1 MKYKFNVHEADEA
14 MDGDIAYTTRRK
26 TLSVSWTLVTSS
38 FAIIVLLCALC
49 LFFFFH
55 PRTCRQLSGSLAGS
69 TEMLLDE
76 IRDVNYGR
84 LDNNIGTTDVRLPRD
99 VVPESYNLRIVPYLW
114 PDDRGASNSTF
125 DGQVSIVVNV
135 TAPVDN
141 ITLHAVDLNVT
152 ECLVTRHP
160 KMVLNEHVMMADSF
174 FIPIQ
179 ETQLDLSKQFFI
191 IKFKDML
198 EADYQY
204 TIYIKYTGKFQDN
217 MEGFYKSSYRVANE
231 TKNRWIAAT
240 QFQPTDA
247 RKAFP
252 CFDEPALKARFTL
265 AIARPQNMRSISNT
279 GLKMAVNLPKLPSP
293 LSSYEWDAFEET
305 VPMSTY
311 LVAFI
316 ISDFEYLSSET
327 FRVWA
332 RSEVLSHTHYARDI
346 GPRILKFYEEF
357 FSIPYPLKKTDLV
370 ALPDF
375 AAGAME
381 NWGLV
386 TFREIAMLYNEGV
399 SPNSQKERVATVIA
413 HELAHQW
420 FGNLVTPDWWSD
432 LWLNE
437 GFATYIEY
445 VGVDHVEPKWK
456 MEEQF
461 IVAGIQSVFLM
472 DSLKSTHPI
481 SARVSRPEEINE
493 LFDCISYDK
502 GASVIRMMDHF
513 LTRHVF
519 RKALTKYLNS
529 KAYKNACQNDLW
541 DALTE
546 QAHKDRV
553 MDKTLTVKDVMDT
566 WILQPGFPVVNV
578 TRNYEED
585 TLIVSQ
591 SRFLLHDSKND
602 QFNNFWWIPLT
613 FTTSSKLDFSVTKP
627 SYWFKPEELMLITE
641 TGISSKDWVLFNIN
655 ETGFYRV
662 NYDSRNWNM
671 LIEYLNDPDS
681 YSNIGTINRAQL
693 IDDAMSLSRAGYLS
707 YQTSLDLTKYL
718 YHETEY
724 VPWKSA
730 YRSFTYLHQMLIKTA
745 IYDKLKAYVL
755 HLISPMY
762 KITGFAD
769 NPRDDQLVIY
779 KRFSLLSCACELGH
793 SDCVRNAVAQFQNWR
808 SNPQPEKNNPISP
821 NLKAIIYCTAISYGS
836 EEEWDFAW
844 KMYKMTTVASE
855 KDLLLDA
862 LGCSRETW
870 ILARFLSYALQS
882 NSSIRT
888 QEISKV
894 FYALTNKVAGQ
905 EVAWNYVRDHWRE
918 LKSTFVTGF
927 STMSEIIKS
936 ATYHFNTKNDLIQ
949 LWQFYKDEEEYLGS
963 AKRSVL
969 QSIENAQANV
979 NWMEKNF
986 KTISNWLQNDTLYVS
1001 QYTNEVD

>member
-1 MKYKFNVHEADEA
+1 MKYKFNVHEAADEP
-14 MDGDIAYTTRRK
+14 MDGDATYATRRK
-26 TLSVSWTLVTSS
+26 SLRVSWTLLTSS
-38 FAIIVLLCALC
+38 FAFIVLLCALC

-55 PRTCRQLSGSLAGS
+55 PRTCGQSSGGPRFGS
-69 TEMLLDE
+69 TEKILDE
-76 IRDVNYGR
+76 IRGFDYERMENDYGA
-84 LDNNIGTTDVRLPRD
+84 TDVRLPTE
-99 VVPESYNLRIVPYLW
+99 VVPESYDLRIIPFLW
-114 PDDRGASNSTF
+114 AGNSTF
-125 DGQVSIVVNV
+125 DGQVDIVVNA
-135 TAPVDN
+135 TAPVDGV
-141 ITLHAVDLNVT
+141 TLHAVDLNMT
-152 ECLVTRHP
+152 ECLVTRYP
-160 KMVLNEHVMMADSF
+160 KMVLNEHVMAESVF
-174 FIPIQ
+174 VPIL
-179 ETQLDLSKQFFI
+179 ETQQDLSKQFFI
-191 IKFKDML
+191 IKFKDVQP
-198 EADYQY
+198 ADYQY
-204 TIYIKYTGKFQDN
+204 NIHIKYTGKLQDN
-217 MEGFYKSSYRVANE
+217 MEGFYKSSYNVGNK
-231 TKNRWIAAT
+231 TRWIAAT

-252 CFDEPALKARFTL
+252 CFDEPALKAKFTVS
-265 AIARPQNMRSISNT
+265 IARPEDMSSISNT
-279 GLKMAVNLPKLPSP
+279 GLKYVDSKLPTLSEP
-293 LSSYEWDAFEET
+293 LSSYEWDTFEQT

-332 RSEVLSHTHYARDI
+332 RSDVLSHTHYARDI
-346 GPRILKFYEEF
+346 GPSILKFYEEF

-399 SPNSQKERVATVIA
+399 SPNGQKERVATVIA

-461 IVAGIQSVFLM
+461 ISSGIQSVFLM

-493 LFDCISYDK
+493 LFDRISYDK

-513 LTRHVF
+513 LTRQVF
-519 RKALTKYLNS
+519 RKGLTKYLKA
-529 KAYKNACQNDLW
+529 KAYKSAYHNDLW

-546 QAHKDRV
+546 QAQTDRV
-553 MDKTLTVKDVMDT
+553 MDNTLTVKDVMDT

-578 TRNYEED
+578 TRNYEVD
-585 TLIVSQ
+585 TLIISQ
-591 SRFLLHDSKND
+591 SRFLLHDTKNAYKAD
-602 QFNNFWWIPLT
+602 QLNNLWWIPLT

-627 SYWFKPEELMLITE
+627 SYWFKPEESMTITE
-641 TGISSKDWVLFNIN
+641 TGIPSNNWVLFNIN

-662 NYDSRNWNM
+662 NYDSKNWNM
-671 LIEYLNDPDS
+671 LIEYLTDPEM

-730 YRSFTYLHQMLIKTA
+730 YRSFTYLHQMLIKTS

-779 KRFSLLSCACELGH
+779 KRSNLLSCACELGH
-793 SDCVRNAVAQFQNWR
+793 TDCVRNAVAQFQNWK

-870 ILARFLSYALQS
+870 ILARFLSYALQN
-882 NSSIRT
+882 NSSIRN
-888 QEISKV
+888 QDISKV

-905 EVAWNYVRDHWRE
+905 EVAWNYVRDNWRN
-918 LKSTFVTGF
+918 LKSTFAAGF

-949 LWQFYKDEEEYLGS
+949 LWQFYKDEYDHLGS
-963 AKRSVL
+963 ARRSVL
-969 QSIENAQANV
+969 QSIENAEANV
-979 NWMEKNF
+979 NWMERNF
-986 KTISNWLQNDTLYVS
+986 KTISNWLQNTTLYLS
-1001 QYTNEVD
+1001 QFTNEVD

>member
-1 MKYKFNVHEADEA
+1 
-14 MDGDIAYTTRRK
+14 MDGDTAYTSRRK
-26 TLSVSWTLVTSS
+26 ALRTSWTLLISS
-38 FAIIVLLCALC
+38 FALIVLLCALC

-55 PRTCRQLSGSLAGS
+55 PRTCSQQMAGISSGTFGS
-69 TEMLLDE
+69 TETILDE
-76 IRDVNYGR
+76 IRGVDYGR
-84 LDNNIGTTDVRLPRD
+84 LENFGTTDVRLPAN
-99 VVPESYNLRIVPYLW
+99 VIPESYDLKIVPFLW
-114 PDDRGASNSTF
+114 AKPGNSTF
-125 DGQVSIVVNV
+125 DGQVDIVVNV
-135 TAPVDN
+135 TAPVDG
-141 ITLHAVDLNVT
+141 ITLHAADLNIT
-152 ECLVTRHP
+152 ECLVSRFP
-160 KMVLNEHVMMADSF
+160 RMVPNEHVMAESTY
-174 FIPIQ
+174 ITVQEIQ
-179 ETQLDLSKQFFI
+179 KDLYKQFFI
-191 IKFKDML
+191 IKFQDVQP
-198 EADYQY
+198 ADYQY
-204 TIYIKYTGKFQDN
+204 NISLKYTGRLQDN
-217 MEGFYKSSYRVANE
+217 MEGFYKSSYTIGNM
-231 TKNRWIAAT
+231 TRWIAAT

-252 CFDEPALKARFTL
+252 CFDEPALKAKFTVS
-265 AIARPQNMRSISNT
+265 IARPAHMSSISNT
-279 GLKMAVNLPKLPSP
+279 GLKTEPNSINNMLKLSGP
-293 LSSYEWDAFEET
+293 LLSYKWDTFKET

-332 RSEVLSHTHYARDI
+332 RSDVLSHTQYARDI
-346 GPRILKFYEEF
+346 GPNILQFYEEF
-357 FSIPYPLKKTDLV
+357 FSIPYPLEKTDLV

-461 IVAGIQSVFLM
+461 IYSGIQSVFLM

-493 LFDCISYDK
+493 LFDRISYDK

-513 LTRHVF
+513 LTRQVF
-519 RKALTKYLNS
+519 RKGLTKYLNS

-546 QAHKDRV
+546 QAQKDHV
-553 MDKTLTVKDVMDT
+553 MDNTLTVKDVMDT
-566 WILQPGFPVVNV
+566 WILQSGFPVVNV
-578 TRNYEED
+578 TRNYEDD
-585 TLIVSQ
+585 TLIISQ
-591 SRFLLHDSKND
+591 SRFVLHDAKTGDKND
-602 QFNNFWWIPLT
+602 QPKNLWWIPLT
-613 FTTSSKLDFSVTKP
+613 YTTATKLEFSVTRP
-627 SYWFKPEELMLITE
+627 NLWFKPEEMMMMTE
-641 TGISSKDWVLFNIN
+641 TGIPADHWVLFNIN

-662 NYDSRNWNM
+662 NYDPKNWKM
-671 LIEYLNDPDS
+671 LIEYLNDPEM
-681 YSNIGTINRAQL
+681 YSKIGTINRAQL

-745 IYDKLKAYVL
+745 IYDKLKSYVL
-755 HLISPMY
+755 HLIAPMY

-769 NPRDDQLVIY
+769 NSKDEQLVIY
-779 KRFSLLSCACELGH
+779 KRFNLLSCACELGH
-793 SDCVRNAVAQFQNWR
+793 SDCVRNAVVQFQNWR

-870 ILARFLSYALQS
+870 ILARFLSYALQ
-882 NSSIRT
+882 NDSSIRN
-888 QEISKV
+888 QDISKV

-905 EVAWNYVRDHWRE
+905 EVAWNYVRDNWRD
-918 LKSTFVTGF
+918 LKSTFASSF

-949 LWQFYKDEEEYLGS
+949 LWQFYKDEQDYLGS
-963 AKRSVL
+963 ARRSVL

-979 NWMEKNF
+979 NWMERNY
-986 KTISNWLQNDTLYVS
+986 KTISSWLRNITS
-1001 QYTNEVD
+1001 SRYTNEVN